1 MGVCKKIKRRA
12 DQERNVWELFRM
24 FKNEKKILGLS
35 ESTLQNYEDSLK
47 RFMDYMECT
56 DAPIQEI
63 DYDDVLSFT
72 QGLQEEELSVSSI
85 NHYLRDIRAFF
96 NWCSKS
102 GYCCKI
108 EVKLVKG
115 QETVKETYSEEELK
129 ALLEKP
135 QGDSYCEWRCWVII
149 NWILATGNREK
160 TVCNVRMRDINLPD
174 EEIVLQQ
181 TKNKKIQIIPM
192 STELSF
198 VLTQFIRD
206 FRSEADDDEF
216 LFCNVSGE
224 QLTENISDESQS
236 LKKEDGTAVNSKDQG
251 LIDQIDKLFDDYAS
265 ATGSADRTED
275 KLKNIFALSDYADL
289 QSKLEGIGKSKGS
302 KGIKKVLKND
312 EAYSNLVSELKD
324 RNVSMDD
331 LTDYIMAI
339 AAPEAKD
346 LEGIKENLKDEFSY
360 NDKLYKFFKDKSDE
374 DIKGFWDYYQT
385 QGFDAKEYNWNKK
398 DLEDNY
404 DDYIK
409 SKTTTPEESV
419 TFASKFKN
427 AAEDTAT
434 DIDTVT
440 DNFQSDMKNIQS
452 AMESVTNGTFQNS
465 DMADL
470 IQQFPEL
477 SNASGDL
484 KDNLQD
490 LAMDKGAEAIG
501 KIRDSVKDV
510 TDPKQLAQADKYVQ
524 SIMDT
529 SRINYPALVVI
540 Y

>member
-85 NHYLRDIRAFF
+85 NHYLRDIRVFF

-102 GYCCKI
+102 GYCRKI

-135 QGDSYCEWRCWVII
+135 QGDSYCEWRCWAII

-224 QLTENISDESQS
+224 QLTENA
-236 LKKEDGTAVNSKDQG
+236 LKLSIRDYNAARGVKKTSVHALRHTFAKLWIHNNGDVFRLQRMLGHATLDMTRNYVNLFAVDLKE
-251 LIDQIDKLFDDYAS
+251 
-265 ATGSADRTED
+265 
-275 KLKNIFALSDYADL
+275 
-289 QSKLEGIGKSKGS
+289 
-302 KGIKKVLKND
+302 
-312 EAYSNLVSELKD
+312 
-324 RNVSMDD
+324 
-331 LTDYIMAI
+331 
-339 AAPEAKD
+339 
-346 LEGIKENLKDEFSY
+346 
-360 NDKLYKFFKDKSDE
+360 
-374 DIKGFWDYYQT
+374 
-385 QGFDAKEYNWNKK
+385 GFDEYSPLDRMVRKRRKKHTIKRNK
-398 DLEDNY
+398 
-404 DDYIK
+404 
-409 SKTTTPEESV
+409 P
-419 TFASKFKN
+419 
-427 AAEDTAT
+427 TA
-434 DIDTVT
+434 
-440 DNFQSDMKNIQS
+440 
-452 AMESVTNGTFQNS
+452 
-465 DMADL
+465 
-470 IQQFPEL
+470 
-477 SNASGDL
+477 
-484 KDNLQD
+484 
-490 LAMDKGAEAIG
+490 
-501 KIRDSVKDV
+501 
-510 TDPKQLAQADKYVQ
+510 
-524 SIMDT
+524 
-529 SRINYPALVVI
+529 
-540 Y
+540 

>member
-47 RFMDYMECT
+47 
-56 DAPIQEI
+56 
-63 DYDDVLSFT
+63 
-72 QGLQEEELSVSSI
+72 
-85 NHYLRDIRAFF
+85 
-96 NWCSKS
+96 
-102 GYCCKI
+102 
-108 EVKLVKG
+108 
-115 QETVKETYSEEELK
+115 
-129 ALLEKP
+129 
-135 QGDSYCEWRCWVII
+135 
-149 NWILATGNREK
+149 
-160 TVCNVRMRDINLPD
+160 
-174 EEIVLQQ
+174 
-181 TKNKKIQIIPM
+181 KK
-192 STELSF
+192 
-198 VLTQFIRD
+198 
-206 FRSEADDDEF
+206 
-216 LFCNVSGE
+216 
-224 QLTENISDESQS
+224 
-236 LKKEDGTAVNSKDQG
+236 
-251 LIDQIDKLFDDYAS
+251 
-265 ATGSADRTED
+265 
-275 KLKNIFALSDYADL
+275 
-289 QSKLEGIGKSKGS
+289 
-302 KGIKKVLKND
+302 
-312 EAYSNLVSELKD
+312 
-324 RNVSMDD
+324 
-331 LTDYIMAI
+331 
-339 AAPEAKD
+339 
-346 LEGIKENLKDEFSY
+346 
-360 NDKLYKFFKDKSDE
+360 
-374 DIKGFWDYYQT
+374 
-385 QGFDAKEYNWNKK
+385 
-398 DLEDNY
+398 
-404 DDYIK
+404 
-409 SKTTTPEESV
+409 TPEESV

-529 SRINYPALVVI
+529 MEQD
-540 Y
+540 

>member
-24 FKNEKKILGLS
+24 YKNEKKILGLS

-72 QGLQEEELSVSSI
+72 QGLKEEELSVSSI

-102 GYCCKI
+102 GYCRKI

-135 QGDSYCEWRCWVII
+135 KGDSYCEWRCWAII

-206 FRSEADDDEF
+206 FRSEADDNEF

-224 QLTENISDESQS
+224 QLTENA
-236 LKKEDGTAVNSKDQG
+236 LKLS
-251 LIDQIDKLFDDYAS
+251 IRDY
-265 ATGSADRTED
+265 
-275 KLKNIFALSDYADL
+275 
-289 QSKLEGIGKSKGS
+289 
-302 KGIKKVLKND
+302 
-312 EAYSNLVSELKD
+312 
-324 RNVSMDD
+324 
-331 LTDYIMAI
+331 
-339 AAPEAKD
+339 
-346 LEGIKENLKDEFSY
+346 
-360 NDKLYKFFKDKSDE
+360 
-374 DIKGFWDYYQT
+374 
-385 QGFDAKEYNWNKK
+385 
-398 DLEDNY
+398 
-404 DDYIK
+404 
-409 SKTTTPEESV
+409 
-419 TFASKFKN
+419 N
-427 AAEDTAT
+427 AARGVKKTSVHALRHPYVKLTTKKFATFFENFRATA
-434 DIDTVT
+434 
-440 DNFQSDMKNIQS
+440 
-452 AMESVTNGTFQNS
+452 
-465 DMADL
+465 
-470 IQQFPEL
+470 
-477 SNASGDL
+477 
-484 KDNLQD
+484 
-490 LAMDKGAEAIG
+490 
-501 KIRDSVKDV
+501 
-510 TDPKQLAQADKYVQ
+510 
-524 SIMDT
+524 
-529 SRINYPALVVI
+529 
-540 Y
+540 

>member
-102 GYCCKI
+102 GYCRKI

-135 QGDSYCEWRCWVII
+135 QGDSYCEWRCWAII

-224 QLTENISDESQS
+224 QLTENA
-236 LKKEDGTAVNSKDQG
+236 LKLS
-251 LIDQIDKLFDDYAS
+251 IRDYNAARGVKKTS
-265 ATGSADRTED
+265 VH
-275 KLKNIFALSDYADL
+275 ALRHPYV
-289 QSKLEGIGKSKGS
+289 KPTT
-302 KGIKKVLKND
+302 KKFITFL
-312 EAYSNLVSELKD
+312 
-324 RNVSMDD
+324 
-331 LTDYIMAI
+331 
-339 AAPEAKD
+339 
-346 LEGIKENLKDEFSY
+346 
-360 NDKLYKFFKDKSDE
+360 KFF
-374 DIKGFWDYYQT
+374 G
-385 QGFDAKEYNWNKK
+385 
-398 DLEDNY
+398 
-404 DDYIK
+404 
-409 SKTTTPEESV
+409 
-419 TFASKFKN
+419 
-427 AAEDTAT
+427 
-434 DIDTVT
+434 
-440 DNFQSDMKNIQS
+440 
-452 AMESVTNGTFQNS
+452 
-465 DMADL
+465 
-470 IQQFPEL
+470 
-477 SNASGDL
+477 
-484 KDNLQD
+484 
-490 LAMDKGAEAIG
+490 
-501 KIRDSVKDV
+501 
-510 TDPKQLAQADKYVQ
+510 QLH
-524 SIMDT
+524 SC
-529 SRINYPALVVI
+529 P
-540 Y
+540 

>member
-63 DYDDVLSFT
+63 DYDDFLSFT

-85 NHYLRDIRAFF
+85 NHYLRDIRVFF

-102 GYCCKI
+102 GYCRKI

-135 QGDSYCEWRCWVII
+135 QGDSYCEWRCWAII

-224 QLTENISDESQS
+224 QLTENA
-236 LKKEDGTAVNSKDQG
+236 LKLS
-251 LIDQIDKLFDDYAS
+251 IRDYNAARGVKKTS
-265 ATGSADRTED
+265 VHALRHPYVKPTT
-275 KLKNIFALSDYADL
+275 KNI
-289 QSKLEGIGKSKGS
+289 
-302 KGIKKVLKND
+302 
-312 EAYSNLVSELKD
+312 
-324 RNVSMDD
+324 
-331 LTDYIMAI
+331 
-339 AAPEAKD
+339 
-346 LEGIKENLKDEFSY
+346 
-360 NDKLYKFFKDKSDE
+360 
-374 DIKGFWDYYQT
+374 
-385 QGFDAKEYNWNKK
+385 
-398 DLEDNY
+398 
-404 DDYIK
+404 
-409 SKTTTPEESV
+409 
-419 TFASKFKN
+419 
-427 AAEDTAT
+427 
-434 DIDTVT
+434 
-440 DNFQSDMKNIQS
+440 
-452 AMESVTNGTFQNS
+452 
-465 DMADL
+465 
-470 IQQFPEL
+470 
-477 SNASGDL
+477 
-484 KDNLQD
+484 
-490 LAMDKGAEAIG
+490 
-501 KIRDSVKDV
+501 
-510 TDPKQLAQADKYVQ
+510 
-524 SIMDT
+524 
-529 SRINYPALVVI
+529 
-540 Y
+540 

>member
-102 GYCCKI
+102 GYCRKI

-135 QGDSYCEWRCWVII
+135 QGDSYCEWRCWAII

-160 TVCNVRMRDINLPD
+160 TVCNPKQMKWD
-174 EEIVLQQ
+174 EK
-181 TKNKKIQIIPM
+181 T
-192 STELSF
+192 T
-198 VLTQFIRD
+198 
-206 FRSEADDDEF
+206 
-216 LFCNVSGE
+216 
-224 QLTENISDESQS
+224 
-236 LKKEDGTAVNSKDQG
+236 
-251 LIDQIDKLFDDYAS
+251 
-265 ATGSADRTED
+265 
-275 KLKNIFALSDYADL
+275 
-289 QSKLEGIGKSKGS
+289 
-302 KGIKKVLKND
+302 
-312 EAYSNLVSELKD
+312 
-324 RNVSMDD
+324 
-331 LTDYIMAI
+331 
-339 AAPEAKD
+339 
-346 LEGIKENLKDEFSY
+346 KENFEAAQ
-360 NDKLYKFFKDKSDE
+360 E
-374 DIKGFWDYYQT
+374 V
-385 QGFDAKEYNWNKK
+385 KK
-398 DLEDNY
+398 
-404 DDYIK
+404 K
-409 SKTTTPEESV
+409 TPEESV

-529 SRINYPALVVI
+529 MEQD
-540 Y
+540 